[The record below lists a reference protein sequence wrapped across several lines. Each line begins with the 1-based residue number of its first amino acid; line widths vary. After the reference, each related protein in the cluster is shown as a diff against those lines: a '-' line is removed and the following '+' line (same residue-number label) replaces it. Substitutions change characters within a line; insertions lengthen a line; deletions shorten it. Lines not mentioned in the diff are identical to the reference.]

1 MKKSRADRVFDVVNV
16 ALMIAVLFLML
27 YPIYFTVIASFS
39 EPSYVATGKVTFW
52 VRGFT
57 LDAYRNV
64 FENDKVWTGYGNT
77 LFYTVA
83 GTLLNLALTIPA
95 AYVLSKKHL
104 RGRTLFSWYFAFTM
118 YFSGGLIPSFLVVRD
133 LGLLNSRMT
142 LVVLNGLS
150 VYNMIVTRVYYQT
163 SIPGELY
170 EAAEID
176 GCGEFGQFFR
186 VALPLSAPIVAVM
199 ARFYAVARWNDY
211 FTGLV
216 YISDS
221 KMYPLQLVL
230 RNILIENRTAINQ
243 LQATGAH
250 INDQEMLYL
259 SRQAYLAEAMKYALI
274 FIASLPLLVAYPF
287 VQKHF
292 VKGVM
297 IGAVKG

>member
-1 MKKSRADRVFDVVNV
+1 MKKSRADRVFDAVNV

-52 VRGFT
+52 VCGFT

-199 ARFYAVARWNDY
+199 ALFYAVARWNDY

>member
-1 MKKSRADRVFDVVNV
+1 MKKSRADRAFDTVNV
-16 ALMIAVLFLML
+16 VLMVAVLFLMM

-52 VRGFT
+52 IQGFT

-64 FENDKVWTGYGNT
+64 FENGKVWTGYGNT
-77 LFYTVA
+77 VLYTVA
-83 GTLLNLALTIPA
+83 GTMLNLVLTIPA
-95 AYVLSKKHL
+95 AYVLSKKKL

-150 VYNMIVTRVYYQT
+150 VYNMIVTRVFYQT

-176 GCGEFGQFFR
+176 GCGEFGQFLR

-199 ARFYAVARWNDY
+199 ALFYAVARWNDY

-216 YISDS
+216 YVSDS
-221 KMYPLQLVL
+221 KLYPLQLVL

-274 FIASLPLLVAYPF
+274 FIASMPLLIAYPF

>member
-1 MKKSRADRVFDVVNV
+1 M
-16 ALMIAVLFLML
+16 
-27 YPIYFTVIASFS
+27 
-39 EPSYVATGKVTFW
+39 
-52 VRGFT
+52 
-57 LDAYRNV
+57 
-64 FENDKVWTGYGNT
+64 
-77 LFYTVA
+77 A
-83 GTLLNLALTIPA
+83 GTLLNLRLTIPA

-199 ARFYAVARWNDY
+199 ALFYAVARWNDY

-274 FIASLPLLVAYPF
+274 FIASLPLLAAYPF